1 MSIRL
6 VRFNKFE
13 IVSRGIY
20 QVAFCVQPVIFLV
33 RYNSIS
39 KQNQGYLANE
49 DIRAKEVRVIGSDGE
64 MLGVF
69 SLSAALKAAEDDGL
83 DLVEISPTAVPPVCK
98 IMDFGKFKFEQ
109 LKKEKENRKNQKT
122 VEIKE
127 VWLSMTIDVGDL
139 KVKAGQAIKF
149 IEAGNKVK
157 ASIRMKGRQ
166 MAHAN
171 MGVDVM
177 NRFFALFDGKAVM
190 EKPPVTEGRS
200 IYMILA
206 PAKN

>member
-1 MSIRL
+1 M
-6 VRFNKFE
+6 
-13 IVSRGIY
+13 
-20 QVAFCVQPVIFLV
+20 QPVIFLV

-49 DIRAKEVRVIGSDGE
+49 DIRAKEVRVIGSNGE

-83 DLVEISPTAVPPVCK
+83 DLVEISPTAVPPVCR

-139 KVKAGQAIKF
+139 KVKAGQAVKF

-177 NRFFALFDGKAVM
+177 HRFFELFNGKAVM

-206 PAKN
+206 PAKEVKK